1 MGWVK
6 PWFNIWTD
14 LRKLAEGVRGSRV
27 SYCGTTK
34 AGPVC
39 DLRGHL
45 ESISGPKSTVQN
57 KFLILRADMMLLE
70 GESLGLLEN
79 YFGM

>member
-1 MGWVK
+1 M
-6 PWFNIWTD
+6 
-14 LRKLAEGVRGSRV
+14 EH
-27 SYCGTTK
+27 TK

>member
-14 LRKLAEGVRGSRV
+14 LRKLAKDVRGSRV

-45 ESISGPKSTVQN
+45 ESISGPK
-57 KFLILRADMMLLE
+57 RRLLPCE
-70 GESLGLLEN
+70 KHSPKQVPHTQSRHDAVGG
-79 YFGM
+79 